1 MKISFLGAAK
11 IVTGSNF
18 LIETK
23 NTKFLIDCGM
33 FQGGKSINRMN
44 YEPFSFNPGEIDFMV
59 LSHAHMDHSGRI
71 PKLTKKGFKGNIY
84 TTKATTDLCSIMLL
98 DSGHIQEME
107 NEWDNRKRRR
117 SGGKLREPLYT
128 VKEAEESLR
137 HFKPVLYNQK
147 IELNEEVTL
156 RFRDAGHI
164 LGSAIIEL
172 WIKEDNREIKLV
184 FSGDLGRRDRPI
196 LRDPYLIDEA
206 DYLIVES
213 TYGNKLHHPSEDDA
227 KKLISIINTTVKRG
241 GNVVIPSFAVERAQ
255 DIIYELNKYYTEY
268 IKTEDQD
275 FLSVPVYVDSP
286 LTISATEIFLRNP
299 DCFDKDTLKLINIG
313 NNPLD
318 FRNLKF
324 TRTTEESKQINFSKE
339 SKVIISASGMCTAGR
354 IKHHLKHNPLDFRN
368 LKFTRTTE
376 ESKQINFSKESKV
389 IISASGMCTAGRIK
403 HHLKHNLWRKE
414 SSIVFVG
421 YQAEGT
427 LGRKIKEGEK
437 LVKIFGE
444 EIQVNAE
451 IHSLEGFSGH
461 ADKEGIMWWIK
472 GFKNQPQKIFV
483 VHGEEEATKEIS
495 RKIKEE
501 LNIVTHIPE
510 LGESL
515 SIEGEHILPSGR
527 VEIDRRSKEL
537 REMEENI
544 EKVKSIF
551 LPTLQRLGYKTNGSA
566 DSEELN
572 KIKNKLIE
580 IQKSI
585 LDLNMLITEKKN
597 KTGNEK

>member
-18 LIETK
+18 LIETR

-33 FQGGKSINRMN
+33 FQGNKLINRMN
-44 YEPFSFNPGEIDFMV
+44 YQPFSFNPGEIGFIA
-59 LSHAHMDHSGRI
+59 LSHAHIDHSGRI
-71 PKLTKKGFKGNIY
+71 PKLIKEGFKGDIY
-84 TTKATTDLCSIMLL
+84 STKATADLCSIMLP
-98 DSGHIQEME
+98 DSGHIQETE

-117 SGGKLREPLYT
+117 SGEKLREPIYT
-128 VKEAEESLR
+128 MKEAEESLR
-137 HFKPVLYNQK
+137 NFKPVLYDQK

-164 LGSAIIEL
+164 LGSSIIEL
-172 WIKEDNREIKLV
+172 WIKEEEGKETKLV
-184 FSGDLGRRDRPI
+184 FSGDLGRRNRPI

-227 KKLISIINTTVKRG
+227 KELISIINTTLKRG
-241 GNVVIPSFAVERAQ
+241 GNIVIPSFAVERAQ
-255 DIIYELNKYYTEY
+255 DIIYELNKYYTKY

-275 FLSVPVYVDSP
+275 FLNVPVYVDSP
-286 LTISATEIFLRNP
+286 LTVSATEVFLRNP
-299 DCFDKDTLKLINIG
+299 DCFDEETLNLIKMG

-324 TRTTEESKQINFSKE
+324 TKTTEESKQLNI
-339 SKVIISASGMCTAGR
+339 
-354 IKHHLKHNPLDFRN
+354 
-368 LKFTRTTE
+368 
-376 ESKQINFSKESKV
+376 SKESKV

-414 SSIVFVG
+414 SSIIFVG

-427 LGRKIKEGEK
+427 LGRRIKEGEK
-437 LVKIFGE
+437 VVKIFGE
-444 EIQVNAE
+444 KIQVNAE

-461 ADKEGIMWWIK
+461 ADREGIIQWIK
-472 GFKNQPQKIFV
+472 SFKNKPKKIFL
-483 VHGEEEATKEIS
+483 VHGEEEATEEIS
-495 RKIKEE
+495 RKIEE
-501 LNIVTHIPE
+501 ESKIKTYIPE
-510 LGESL
+510 LGESV
-515 SIEGEHILPSGR
+515 SIEGENVLLGGR
-527 VEIDRRSKEL
+527 LKINGKSKEL
-537 REMEENI
+537 REIEESI
-544 EKVKSIF
+544 EKLKSIF
-551 LPTLQRLGYKTNGSA
+551 WLTLQRLEHKTDHGV

-572 KIKNKLIE
+572 NFKNKLID

-585 LDLNMLITEKKN
+585 LDLNMLITEKK
-597 KTGNEK
+597 KE

>member
-137 HFKPVLYNQK
+137 HFKPVLYNRK

-354 IKHHLKHNPLDFRN
+354 IKHHLKHN
-368 LKFTRTTE
+368 
-376 ESKQINFSKESKV
+376 
-389 IISASGMCTAGRIK
+389 
-403 HHLKHNLWRKE
+403 LWRKE

-437 LVKIFGE
+437 
-444 EIQVNAE
+444 
-451 IHSLEGFSGH
+451 
-461 ADKEGIMWWIK
+461 
-472 GFKNQPQKIFV
+472 
-483 VHGEEEATKEIS
+483 
-495 RKIKEE
+495 
-501 LNIVTHIPE
+501 
-510 LGESL
+510 
-515 SIEGEHILPSGR
+515 
-527 VEIDRRSKEL
+527 
-537 REMEENI
+537 
-544 EKVKSIF
+544 
-551 LPTLQRLGYKTNGSA
+551 
-566 DSEELN
+566 
-572 KIKNKLIE
+572 
-580 IQKSI
+580 
-585 LDLNMLITEKKN
+585 
-597 KTGNEK
+597 

>member
-33 FQGGKSINRMN
+33 FQGSKSINRMN

-59 LSHAHMDHSGRI
+59 LSHAHIDHSGRI

-84 TTKATTDLCSIMLL
+84 TTKATTDLCSIMLP

-107 NEWDNRKRRR
+107 NKWDNRKRRR

-128 VKEAEESLR
+128 VKEAEESLKY
-137 HFKPVLYNQK
+137 FKPVLYNQK
-147 IELNEEVTL
+147 IKLSEEVTL

-172 WIKEDNREIKLV
+172 WIKEEEGKETKLV

-196 LRDPYLIDEA
+196 LRDPSIIDEA

-227 KKLISIINTTVKRG
+227 KELISIINATAKRG

-268 IKTEDQD
+268 VKSKDQN

-286 LTISATEIFLRNP
+286 LTVSATEIFLRNP
-299 DCFDKDTLKLINIG
+299 DCFDEDTLKLINIG
-313 NNPLD
+313 N
-318 FRNLKF
+318 
-324 TRTTEESKQINFSKE
+324 
-339 SKVIISASGMCTAGR
+339 
-354 IKHHLKHNPLDFRN
+354 NPLDFRN

-421 YQAEGT
+421 YQANGT
-427 LGRKIKEGEK
+427 LGRRIKEGEK
-437 LVKIFGE
+437 VVKIFGE

-461 ADKEGIMWWIK
+461 ADKEGILQWIK
-472 GFKNQPQKIFV
+472 SFKSKPQKIFV
-483 VHGEEEATKEIS
+483 VHGEEEATEEIS

-501 LNIVTHIPE
+501 LNIVTYIPE

-515 SIEGEHILPSGR
+515 SIEGKNVLPGGR
-527 VEIDRRSKEL
+527 LEIDRESKEL
-537 REMEENI
+537 REI
-544 EKVKSIF
+544 EGSVEKLKSTFGLI
-551 LPTLQRLGYKTNGSA
+551 LPRLEYETKGSA
-566 DSEELN
+566 DNKELN
-572 KIKNKLIE
+572 INNIKNKLIE

-585 LDLNMLITEKKN
+585 LDLNMMIAEKKD
-597 KTGNEK
+597 KKRNEK

>member
-33 FQGGKSINRMN
+33 FQGSKSINRMN

-59 LSHAHMDHSGRI
+59 LSHAHIDHSGRI

-84 TTKATTDLCSIMLL
+84 TTKATTDLCSIMLP

-107 NEWDNRKRRR
+107 NKWDNRKRRR

-128 VKEAEESLR
+128 VKEAEESLKY
-137 HFKPVLYNQK
+137 FKPVLYNQK
-147 IELNEEVTL
+147 IKLSEEVTL

-164 LGSAIIEL
+164 LGSSIIEL
-172 WIKEDNREIKLV
+172 WIKEEEGKETKLV

-196 LRDPYLIDEA
+196 LRDRSIIDEA

-227 KKLISIINTTVKRG
+227 KELISIINTTVKRG

-268 IKTEDQD
+268 VKSKDQN

-286 LTISATEIFLRNP
+286 LTVSATEIFLRNP
-299 DCFDKDTLKLINIG
+299 DCFDEDTLKLINIG
-313 NNPLD
+313 N
-318 FRNLKF
+318 
-324 TRTTEESKQINFSKE
+324 
-339 SKVIISASGMCTAGR
+339 
-354 IKHHLKHNPLDFRN
+354 NPLDFRN

-421 YQAEGT
+421 YQANGT
-427 LGRKIKEGEK
+427 LGRRIKEGEK
-437 LVKIFGE
+437 VVKIFGE

-461 ADKEGIMWWIK
+461 ADKEGILQWIK
-472 GFKNQPQKIFV
+472 SFKSKPQKIFV
-483 VHGEEEATKEIS
+483 VHGEEEATEEIS

-501 LNIVTHIPE
+501 LNIVTYIPE

-515 SIEGEHILPSGR
+515 SIEGKNVLPGGR
-527 VEIDRRSKEL
+527 LEIDRRSKEL
-537 REMEENI
+537 REIEENI
-544 EKVKSIF
+544 EKLKSIF
-551 LPTLQRLGYKTNGSA
+551 LPTFQRLGYKTNGSA

-572 KIKNKLIE
+572 NIKNKLIE
-580 IQKSI
+580 IQKGV
-585 LDLNMLITEKKN
+585 LDLNMLITENKEGNKN
-597 KTGNEK
+597 KR

>member
-33 FQGGKSINRMN
+33 FQGSKSINRMN

-59 LSHAHMDHSGRI
+59 LSHAHIDHSGRI

-84 TTKATTDLCSIMLL
+84 TTKATTDLCSIMLP

-107 NEWDNRKRRR
+107 NKWDNRKRRR

-128 VKEAEESLR
+128 VKEAEESLKY
-137 HFKPVLYNQK
+137 FKPVLYNQK
-147 IELNEEVTL
+147 IKLSEEVTL

-164 LGSAIIEL
+164 LGSSIIEL
-172 WIKEDNREIKLV
+172 WIKEEEGKETKLV

-196 LRDPYLIDEA
+196 LRDPSIIDEA

-227 KKLISIINTTVKRG
+227 KELISIINATAKRG
-241 GNVVIPSFAVERAQ
+241 GNVVIPSFAIERAQ

-268 IKTEDQD
+268 VKSEDQD

-286 LTISATEIFLRNP
+286 LTVSATEIFLRNP
-299 DCFDKDTLKLINIG
+299 DCFDEDTLKLINIG

-324 TRTTEESKQINFSKE
+324 TRT
-339 SKVIISASGMCTAGR
+339 V
-354 IKHHLKHNPLDFRN
+354 
-368 LKFTRTTE
+368 E

-437 LVKIFGE
+437 VVKIFGE

-483 VHGEEEATKEIS
+483 VHGEEEATEEVS
-495 RKIKEE
+495 RKIEEE
-501 LNIVTHIPE
+501 LKIKTHIPE
-510 LGESL
+510 LGETL
-515 SIEGEHILPSGR
+515 SIEGESVLPGGR
-527 VEIDRRSKEL
+527 LEIDRRSKEL
-537 REMEENI
+537 REIEENI
-544 EKVKSIF
+544 EKLKSIF
-551 LPTLQRLGYKTNGSA
+551 LPTFQRLGYGANSGA
-566 DSEELN
+566 DSEKLN
-572 KIKNKLIE
+572 NIKNKLIE
-580 IQKSI
+580 IQKGV
-585 LDLNMLITEKKN
+585 LDLNMIITERKGKK
-597 KTGNEK
+597 GNEK

>member
-18 LIETK
+18 LIEIK

-33 FQGGKSINRMN
+33 FQGSKSINRMN
-44 YEPFSFNPGEIDFMV
+44 YEPFSFNPGEIDFIV
-59 LSHAHMDHSGRI
+59 LSHAHIDHSGRV
-71 PKLTKKGFKGNIY
+71 PKLIKEGFKGDIY
-84 TTKATTDLCSIMLL
+84 STKATADLCSIMLP

-117 SGGKLREPLYT
+117 SGEKLRKPLYT

-137 HFKPVLYNQK
+137 YFKPVLYDQK

-164 LGSAIIEL
+164 LGSSIIEL
-172 WIKEDNREIKLV
+172 WIKEEEGKETKLV

-206 DYLIVES
+206 DYLIMES
-213 TYGNKLHHPSEDDA
+213 TYGNKLHHPSEDDT
-227 KKLISIINTTVKRG
+227 KELISIINTTVKRG
-241 GNVVIPSFAVERAQ
+241 GNIVIPSFAVERAQ
-255 DIIYELNKYYTEY
+255 DIIYELNKYYTSY

-275 FLSVPVYVDSP
+275 FLNVPVYIDSP
-286 LTISATEIFLRNP
+286 LTVSATEIFLRNP
-299 DCFDKDTLKLINIG
+299 DCFDEDTLNLINTG

-324 TRTTEESKQINFSKE
+324 TRT
-339 SKVIISASGMCTAGR
+339 A
-354 IKHHLKHNPLDFRN
+354 
-368 LKFTRTTE
+368 E

-421 YQAEGT
+421 YQAQGT
-427 LGRKIKEGEK
+427 LGRRIKEGEK
-437 LVKIFGE
+437 VVKIFGE

-451 IHSLEGFSGH
+451 IFSLEGFSGH
-461 ADKEGIMWWIK
+461 ADREGIIQWIK
-472 GFKNQPQKIFV
+472 SFKNKPKKIFV

-495 RKIKEE
+495 RKIEEE
-501 LNIVTHIPE
+501 LTIKTYIPE
-510 LGESL
+510 LGESV
-515 SIEGEHILPSGR
+515 SIEGESVLPGGR
-527 VEIDRRSKEL
+527 LEIDRRSKGL
-537 REMEENI
+537 REIEESV
-544 EKVKSIF
+544 EKLKSIF
-551 LPTLQRLGYKTNGSA
+551 WPTFQRLGYKTNGDA

-572 KIKNKLIE
+572 NIKNKLIE

-585 LDLNMLITEKKN
+585 LDLNMLITEKKKEGNN
-597 KTGNEK
+597 KNKG

>member
-84 TTKATTDLCSIMLL
+84 TTKATIDLCSIMLP

-117 SGGKLREPLYT
+117 SGEKLREPLYT

-137 HFKPVLYNQK
+137 YFKPVLYNQK

-227 KKLISIINTTVKRG
+227 KELISIINATTKRG
-241 GNVVIPSFAVERAQ
+241 GNIVIPSFAVERAQ

-299 DCFDKDTLKLINIG
+299 DCFDEDTLKLINIG

-324 TRTTEESKQINFSKE
+324 TRT
-339 SKVIISASGMCTAGR
+339 A
-354 IKHHLKHNPLDFRN
+354 
-368 LKFTRTTE
+368 E

-421 YQAEGT
+421 YQANGT
-427 LGRKIKEGEK
+427 LGRRIKEGEK
-437 LVKIFGE
+437 VVKIFGE

-461 ADKEGIMWWIK
+461 ADKEGILQWIK
-472 GFKNQPQKIFV
+472 SFKSKPQKIFV
-483 VHGEEEATKEIS
+483 VHGEEEATEEVS

-527 VEIDRRSKEL
+527 VEIDRRSTEL
-537 REMEENI
+537 RETEENI

-572 KIKNKLIE
+572 KIKNKLID